1 MGTSKTLNL
10 RTGTV
15 FVNHVDIA
23 GTFLQKIRGLLGK
36 KALDQGEGL
45 FIPECGAI
53 HTFFMRFSIDVLFL
67 DKQNRV
73 NKIISCLSPFRIALG
88 PWGTRGVLE
97 MQCGLLENCDV
108 IKGDSISFINP

>member
-1 MGTSKTLNL
+1 MGAPKAVNL

-15 FVNHVDIA
+15 FANHVDTA
-23 GTFLQKIRGLLGK
+23 DTFFQRTRGLLGRT
-36 KALDQGEGL
+36 ALNGGEAL
-45 FIPECGAI
+45 LIPECGAI

-73 NKIISCLSPFRIALG
+73 SKIISCLSPFRIALG

-108 IKGDSISFINP
+108 IKGDSISLINP

>member
-1 MGTSKTLNL
+1 MGAPKAVNL

-15 FVNHVDIA
+15 FANHVDIA
-23 GTFLQKIRGLLGK
+23 DTFLKKTRGLLGRAGLNGEE
-36 KALDQGEGL
+36 ALL
-45 FIPECGAI
+45 IPECGSI
-53 HTFFMRFSIDVLFL
+53 HTFFMRFAIDVLFL

-73 NKIISCLSPFRIALG
+73 TKIISSLSPFRIALG

-97 MQCGLLENCDV
+97 MQCGLLEKCDV